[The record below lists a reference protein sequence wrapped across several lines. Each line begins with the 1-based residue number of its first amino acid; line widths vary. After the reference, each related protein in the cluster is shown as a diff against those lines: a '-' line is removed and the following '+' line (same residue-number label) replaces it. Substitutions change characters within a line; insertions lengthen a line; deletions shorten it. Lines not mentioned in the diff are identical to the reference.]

1 MLVKESLK
9 YTQKQIEDVCWN
21 EVNSWDI
28 DTLIQYAYDS
38 LADYYL
44 RSADEEEVE
53 NFIGS
58 LAERYGI
65 EQS

>member
-1 MLVKESLK
+1 MQDHKMWAAI
-9 YTQKQIEDVCWN
+9 IEDACWN

-53 NFIGS
+53 NFIS
-58 LAERYGI
+58 STERGD
-65 EQS
+65 